1 MKSRYPGLYVWSR
14 TGTKMTVS
22 VPDGCL
28 LVQAGKQIEY
38 LTGGYVLAGFHEV
51 VVNAETVKTIKRKR
65 EKRESLWRVSSTL
78 FSHICSDQVYLMIY
92 LIHTYYFLYY
102 TYYHNFDLILFL

>member
-1 MKSRYPGLYVWSR
+1 
-14 TGTKMTVS
+14 MTVS

-51 VVNAETVKTIKRKR
+51 VVNTETIKVIDKKRK
-65 EKRESLWRVSSTL
+65 EGKSLWRVSSTL
-78 FSHICSDQVYLMIY
+78 FSHINSDQVSLLLPSFFKSVMVKRFI
-92 LIHTYYFLYY
+92 
-102 TYYHNFDLILFL
+102 